1 MAQLH
6 SIYTEKREC
15 QDCHKCIRECPVK
28 AIRVQDGYARVV
40 PELCIVCGNCILACP
55 NKAKQV
61 RDDLRAAKA
70 LLASGRRVVVSL
82 APSFVPQFPGV
93 RPQQL
98 VRALK
103 QIGFFAVSE
112 TALGAQHVSASVL
125 DLMRNE
131 PGRIW
136 ISSACP
142 SVVDFIAKYHPECED
157 AISPLLSPLLTHCKL
172 LREHYGSD
180 IGIVF
185 IGPCIAK
192 KKEAERH
199 PELLDVVLT
208 FEDLERWL
216 SEENIQLAQIPA
228 TDADVFAPEQAREGA
243 LYPIE
248 GGIIPGI
255 TATGEI
261 GRSQIMAFSG
271 VENVEQALKGLSE
284 WKPEHSIFLELTA
297 CAGSCVNGP
306 KSARKLSVA
315 RRRYEIVRF
324 AQPAAETPRLA
335 SMNIV
340 QHYAASPVQQE
351 QYTETQIRDA
361 LRTVGKYSG
370 EDELNCGGC
379 GYDSCRE
386 FACALIARNAER
398 MMCATYTR
406 KLAQKKANALL
417 RKMPSA
423 VVIVNEELKII
434 ECNANFVRLFSDD
447 IEEAKDPHPTNKD
460 PFVAAQ
466 DLEGIALDS
475 VIPFSHLFQR
485 VLEEGDDIVNHDIR
499 YQRSILNSSIFTIE
513 PHSVLCGIFQ
523 DITEPIF
530 QKEQIITRAREVIQ
544 KNLKT
549 VQQIAY
555 LLGENAADS
564 EIILDSIVR
573 SFTPEDVDNPD
584 PEQGR

>member
-1 MAQLH
+1 MSQLH

-40 PELCIVCGNCILACP
+40 PELCILCGNCILACP
-55 NKAKQV
+55 NSAKQV
-61 RDDLRAAKA
+61 RDDLPAAKA
-70 LLASGRRVVVSL
+70 LLASGRQVVVSL
-82 APSFVPQFPGV
+82 APSFVAQYPGL

-98 VRALK
+98 VHALK
-103 QIGFFAVSE
+103 RLGFFAVSE
-112 TALGAQHVSASVL
+112 TALGAQQVSANVL
-125 DLMRNE
+125 SLMRSE

-142 SVVDFIAKYHPECED
+142 AIVDFIAKYHPECQD
-157 AISPLLSPLLTHCKL
+157 AISPFLSPLLTHCKM
-172 LREHYGSD
+172 LRQHYGNE

-192 KKEAERH
+192 KKEVEQH
-199 PELLDVVLT
+199 PELIDVVLT
-208 FEDLERWL
+208 FEDLDRWL
-216 SEENIQLAQIPA
+216 KEENIQLAGARPA
-228 TDADVFAPEQAREGA
+228 DGDVFAPEAAREGA

-248 GGIIPGI
+248 GGIIPGV
-255 TATGEI
+255 TATSEI
-261 GRSQIMAFSG
+261 SASQVMSFSG
-271 VENVEQALKGLSE
+271 IANVEQALKGLKE
-284 WKPEHSIFLELTA
+284 WKPQHSIFLEMTA

-306 KSARKLSVA
+306 KSARSLSVA
-315 RRRYEIVRF
+315 RRRFEVVEF
-324 AQPAAETPRLA
+324 AQPPLERPRH
-335 SMNIV
+335 SSIDIT
-340 QHYAASPVQQE
+340 QHYAPSPVPRGQH
-351 QYTETQIRDA
+351 TETQIREA
-361 LRTVGKYSG
+361 LRTVGKYSA

-386 FACALIARNAER
+386 FAHALIARNAER

-417 RKMPSA
+417 KKMPSA
-423 VVIVNEELKII
+423 VAIVDDQLKII
-434 ECNANFVRLFSDD
+434 ECNANFVRLFSED
-447 IEEAKDPHPTNKD
+447 IEEAK
-460 PFVAAQ
+460 

-475 VIPFSHLFQR
+475 VIPFSHLFRR
-485 VLEEGDDIVNHDIR
+485 VLDGGEDIVSHDIR
-499 YQRSILNSSIFTIE
+499 YQRSILNASIFAIE
-513 PHSVLCGIFQ
+513 PGSVLCGIFQ

-530 QKEQIITRAREVIQ
+530 QKEQIIARAREVIQ

-564 EIILDSIVR
+564 EIILNSIVR
-573 SFTPEDVDNPD
+573 SFSPEDLNDR
-584 PEQGR
+584 ETGEKR

>member
-1 MAQLH
+1 MVQVH
-6 SIYTEKREC
+6 SIYTERREC

-28 AIRVQDGYARVV
+28 AIRVQDGYARIV
-40 PELCIVCGNCILACP
+40 PELCILCGNCILACP
-55 NKAKQV
+55 SSAKQV
-61 RDDLRAAKA
+61 RDDLPAAKA
-70 LLASGRRVVVSL
+70 LLASGRKVVASL
-82 APSFVPQFPGV
+82 APSFVAQFPGV

-98 VRALK
+98 VSALK
-103 QIGFFAVSE
+103 QVGFCAVSE
-112 TALGAQHVSASVL
+112 TALGAQQVSANVL
-125 DLMRNE
+125 ELMRSE

-142 SVVDFIAKYHPECED
+142 SVVDFIGKYHPECQD

-172 LREHYGSD
+172 LRRHYGND

-192 KKEAERH
+192 KKEAEQH

-216 SEENIQLAQIPA
+216 KEQNIQLSQIRATPA
-228 TDADVFAPEQAREGA
+228 DAFAPEQAREGA

-248 GGIIPGI
+248 GGIIPGV
-255 TATGEI
+255 TATNEI
-261 GRSQIMAFSG
+261 ARSQIMAFSG
-271 VENVEQALKGLSE
+271 VANVEQALKGLKE
-284 WKPEHSIFLELTA
+284 WKPERSIFLELTA

-306 KSARKLSVA
+306 KSARNMSVA
-315 RRRYEIVRF
+315 RRRYEIVQF
-324 AQPAAETPRLA
+324 AQPPAEGPRKP
-335 SMNIV
+335 SVDIM
-340 QHYAASPVQQE
+340 QHYAPSPLPHTE
-351 QYTETQIRDA
+351 HTETQIRDA
-361 LRTVGKYSG
+361 LRTVGKYSE

-386 FACALIARNAER
+386 FARALIARNAER

-417 RKMPSA
+417 QKMPSA
-423 VVIVNEELKII
+423 VVIVDGDLKII
-434 ECNANFVRLFSDD
+434 ECNANFVRLFSEDV
-447 IEEAKDPHPTNKD
+447 EQAKE
-460 PFVAAQ
+460 
-466 DLEGIALDS
+466 LEGVALDA
-475 VIPFSHLFQR
+475 VIPFSSLFWR
-485 VLEEGDDIVNHDIR
+485 VLDSGEDVVGHDIR
-499 YQRSILNSSIFTIE
+499 YQRSILNSSIFSIE
-513 PHSVLCGIFQ
+513 PRSVLCGIFQ

-564 EIILDSIVR
+564 EIILNSIVR
-573 SFTPEDVDNPD
+573 SFSPEEMDERDAGK
-584 PEQGR
+584 QA

>member
-1 MAQLH
+1 MAQVH

-28 AIRVQDGYARVV
+28 AIRVQDGYARIV
-40 PELCIVCGNCILACP
+40 PELCILCGNCILACP
-55 NKAKQV
+55 NRAKQV
-61 RDDLRAAKA
+61 RDDLPTAKG
-70 LLASGRRVVVSL
+70 LVASGRRVVVSL
-82 APSFVPQFPGV
+82 APSFVAQFPGV

-98 VRALK
+98 VSALK
-103 QIGFFAVSE
+103 QLGFFAVSE
-112 TALGAQHVSASVL
+112 TALGAQQVSATVL
-125 DLMRNE
+125 ELMLHD
-131 PGRIW
+131 PGRVW

-142 SVVDFIAKYHPECED
+142 SVVDFVGKYHPECQD

-172 LREHYGSD
+172 LRQHYGNE

-192 KKEAERH
+192 KKEAEQH

-208 FEDLERWL
+208 FEDLELWL
-216 SEENIQLAQIPA
+216 NERNILLTQVAA
-228 TDADVFAPEQAREGA
+228 TQADAFEPEAAREGA

-248 GGIIPGI
+248 GGIIPGV
-255 TATGEI
+255 TASDEI
-261 GRSQIMAFSG
+261 SRSQIMSFSG
-271 VENVEQALKGLSE
+271 VANVEQALKGLKE
-284 WKPEHSIFLELTA
+284 WKPEHSVFLELTA
-297 CAGSCVNGP
+297 CAGSCINGP
-306 KSARKLSVA
+306 KSARSMSVA
-315 RRRYEIVRF
+315 RRRYEVVQF
-324 AQPAAETPRLA
+324 TQAPAESPHRPFVD
-335 SMNIV
+335 IV
-340 QHYAASPVQQE
+340 QHYASFPVPNAE
-351 QYTETQIRDA
+351 YTETQIRDA

-386 FACALIARNAER
+386 FARALIARNAER

-417 RKMPSA
+417 QKMPSA
-423 VVIVNEELKII
+423 VVIVDDGLKII
-434 ECNANFVRLFSDD
+434 ECNAPFVRLFSEDV
-447 IEEAKDPHPTNKD
+447 EQAKE
-460 PFVAAQ
+460 
-466 DLEGIALDS
+466 LEGVALDS
-475 VIPFSHLFQR
+475 VIPFSSLFRR
-485 VLEEGDDIVNHDIR
+485 VLDGGEDIVSHDIR
-499 YQRSILNSSIFTIE
+499 YQRSILNSSIFSIE
-513 PHSVLCGIFQ
+513 PQSVLCGIFQ

-564 EIILDSIVR
+564 EIILNSIVR
-573 SFTPEDVDNPD
+573 SFSPEEVDEKSAGKPS
-584 PEQGR
+584 